1 MPSCNAAWAQ
11 EIYETV
17 MELDCS
23 LPMADVCVGYSDH
36 GASVRTLDAL
46 SSKADRGRSRLCLSN
61 DPVMKE
67 VSVGNTAKRA
77 ARTFVLSRRRISR
90 GGGDRNS
97 LSPLIPR
104 NLLILLNGRNY
115 KNSEFPEPRTRR
127 AHGTASLMGHWQAV
141 REKDSAID
149 ANTATTNIDMEF
161 AGSGGS
167 FGCMGGFRRAGR
179 RRSSAHFVVG

>member
-1 MPSCNAAWAQ
+1 M
-11 EIYETV
+11 
-17 MELDCS
+17 
-23 LPMADVCVGYSDH
+23 
-36 GASVRTLDAL
+36 
-46 SSKADRGRSRLCLSN
+46 
-61 DPVMKE
+61 
-67 VSVGNTAKRA
+67 GNTAKRA
-77 ARTFVLSRRRISR
+77 ARTFVLSRRRIAR

-115 KNSEFPEPRTRR
+115 KNSEFAEPRTRR
-127 AHGTASLMGHWQAV
+127 AHGTASLMGYWQAV
-141 REKDSAID
+141 REKDSTID

-179 RRSSAHFVVG
+179 RRSFGCQIGCPNYFQNHVLPFSTPVDRVSSRVRDSATPCRVERTSLAIAGVRRLLLFR